1 MTGTTDGKRHP
12 RSCLQRKQQAAATPA
27 AERQRIDDVA
37 PGKLLPME
45 MSFDYME
52 NEPACKLDKTKA
64 QRF

>member
-1 MTGTTDGKRHP
+1 MANAIHGLACSARD
-12 RSCLQRKQQAAATPA
+12 QAAATPA

-45 MSFDYME
+45 MSPDYKE

-64 QRF
+64 QLF